1 MKTRFL
7 ILFVILTITVVLFT
21 ANFFMN
27 LYHYGNYL
35 MMQDGYIFYCES
47 DDQTQFCDNAS
58 IRMMEMFGPEHC
70 PGLELRKS
78 LGLADPTAMCL

>member
-1 MKTRFL
+1 MKTRHL
-7 ILFVILTITVVLFT
+7 ILSVILIIITALFA

-35 MMQDGYIFYCES
+35 MIEDGYIYYCES

-58 IRMMEMFGPEHC
+58 IRIMELFGPEHC
-70 PGLELRKS
+70 PGLEMRKS
-78 LGLADPTAMCL
+78 LGLVDPTAMCL